1 MRLGGAF
8 LAQGADTC
16 VYKPFVACL
25 PGTMTPGVPPPGEY
39 VSRVTN
45 KVTDD
50 GEETVNQQEVKEAI
64 HRIQEKYPDKEIEKF
79 FNVAAATCTPVFKD
93 SDLLSIP
100 RFAGDVPKSCKANNN
115 EISTPGTKLD
125 KVNFI
130 TPVQDEDISRN
141 KHPIPETRAELQK
154 LFHAVAYL
162 NNENV
167 IHTDAHFGNIAW
179 MGDHIVMHDWGRAAI
194 GIKGFKDFIERWEL
208 RSAATRRRRSER
220 HSQFR
225 GPCDIM
231 DTCPISLKDDST
243 SHRFMKF
250 YDVASLAAGAVTSN
264 LLLPAARTAFGKEM
278 EALWKDSAVPTNQ
291 MMIRIHESIDRMFAY
306 VPPVAPAAPAAPA
319 VAPLQ
324 AFVSPPVPVSEV
336 SGDSDLAQ
344 WVNWFGSN
352 QYKRVSLG
360 LRDKPG
366 ETKII
371 VRVLSKVGETW
382 AIFELDPVAKG
393 ILEQAGYPARAA
405 FMDMNPPGIMMLKPA
420 PNARA
425 GSMPKL
431 FIPIVFFSLDKVI
444 LDNAPYSSL
453 LGVSS
458 DSVPPPPAIQRA
470 GARKLNQTQRFCK
483 CIKKVR
489 KTIKNEKGPIAICV
503 KSVLQKKGRTLKR
516 FTCGRKGRVITQK
529 AKH

>member
-1 MRLGGAF
+1 MRRGGAF

-16 VYKPFVACL
+16 VYKPFVKCL
-25 PGTMTPGVPPPGEY
+25 PGTITPGVPPEGEY

-64 HRIQEKYPDKEIEKF
+64 DRVQEKYPDQDIKKY
-79 FNVAAATCTPVFKD
+79 FNVAVATCTPIFSE
-93 SDLLSIP
+93 SDIFSIP
-100 RFAGDVPKSCKANNN
+100 RFAGDVPRSCNAHDN

-130 TPVQDEDISRN
+130 TPIQDEDISRN
-141 KHPIPETRAELQK
+141 KHPIPETRVELQK

-208 RSAATRRRRSER
+208 RSAATRKRRSER

-231 DTCPISLKDDST
+231 DACPISLKDDST

-278 EALWKDSAVPTNQ
+278 EALWKDTDVPTNQ
-291 MMIRIHESIDRMFAY
+291 MMLKIHESIDRMFAY
-306 VPPVAPAAPAAPA
+306 VPPAYPVSAPPA
-319 VAPLQ
+319 VAPLRP
-324 AFVSPPVPVSEV
+324 AVSPPVPVSEI
-336 SGDSDLAQ
+336 SADSEIAHWKD
-344 WVNWFGSN
+344 WIRSN
-352 QYKRVSLG
+352 QYRRISLG

-366 ETKII
+366 ETKVT
-371 VRVLSKVGETW
+371 VRVLSNVGDTW
-382 AIFELDPVAKG
+382 AIFEIDMPVQAT
-393 ILEQAGYPARAA
+393 LLAAGYPLRAA

-420 PNARA
+420 PNARV
-425 GSMPKL
+425 GIMPKL
-431 FIPIVFFSLDKVI
+431 FIPIDFLADDKVVMQ
-444 LDNAPYSSL
+444 DAPYSNVLSL
-453 LGVSS
+453 SS
-458 DSVPPPPAIQRA
+458 DSVPPPPAIKRG
-470 GARKLNQTQRFCK
+470 GARNLNQTQRFCK

-503 KSVLQKKGRTLKR
+503 KSVLQTRGRTLKR
-516 FTCGRKGRVITQK
+516 FTCGRKGKVITQK

>member
-1 MRLGGAF
+1 
-8 LAQGADTC
+8 
-16 VYKPFVACL
+16 
-25 PGTMTPGVPPPGEY
+25 MTPGVPPPGEY

-64 HRIQEKYPDKEIEKF
+64 DRVQEKYPDQEIKKY
-79 FNVAAATCTPVFKD
+79 FNVAVATCTPVFRE
-93 SDLLSIP
+93 SDILSIP
-100 RFAGDVPKSCKANNN
+100 RFAGDIPRSCNANNN

-208 RSAATRRRRSER
+208 RSAVTRRRRSER

-231 DTCPISLKDDST
+231 DACPISLKDDST

-291 MMIRIHESIDRMFAY
+291 MMLRIHESIDRMFAY
-306 VPPVAPAAPAAPA
+306 VPSASAPPA
-319 VAPLQ
+319 VAPLRF
-324 AFVSPPVPVSEV
+324 AVSPPSPVSEV
-336 SGDSDLAQ
+336 SSPIVVSGPSYGDMWID
-344 WVNWFGSN
+344 WIGSN
-352 QYKRVSLG
+352 QYKKVILLLHDRPIV
-360 LRDKPG
+360 
-366 ETKII
+366 ETKIT
-371 VRVLSKVGETW
+371 VRVYSTSQDKW
-382 AIFELDPVAKG
+382 AVFELDAAAVA
-393 ILEQAGYPARAA
+393 ILEGAGYPRRTTFA
-405 FMDMNPPGIMMLKPA
+405 DMNPPGIMMLKAAAAA
-420 PNARA
+420 P
-425 GSMPKL
+425 SVIPKL
-431 FIPIVFFSLDKVI
+431 FLPISFLSDDKVV
-444 LDNAPYSSL
+444 LKDAPLTPFTLSP
-453 LGVSS
+453 
-458 DSVPPPPAIQRA
+458 DTVPPPPAIQRA

-516 FTCGRKGRVITQK
+516 FTCGKKGRVITQK
-529 AKH
+529 ALRG